1 MDVVKILRDA
11 VLSLPKGEHS
21 AGLNAILRHISA
33 AIRHF
38 ERRDGLDQD
47 NFTDAIY
54 RTNQAY
60 EGSLKEAYRVLAE
73 KDPSRETPHG
83 IEVYLESNNVIR
95 PRVLTQLTRYRHDYR
110 NPSTHDYKLDFDENE
125 ALLSIVSVCAF
136 AKLLI
141 DQISER
147 LAYLEQAS
155 KDNTGESSLD
165 FDSDKELA
173 EFASYSMQK
182 YLNDSNNENDE
193 QEKYSAFLGR
203 IAGHLSS
210 TGLTTDLYKRISHPD
225 SNEDDEIQE
234 VEDTDIWDIFV
245 SHENLSSPIEI
256 RGISDELE
264 ARNFYTLIFM
274 AQPMIESNIE
284 AGIFIHRSAH
294 NVKYNVY
301 ETIFNGRTIFLLS
314 KFDINTI
321 NSINNEDCS
330 FKLVQ

>member
-21 AGLNAILRHISA
+21 AGINAILRHISA

-83 IEVYLESNNVIR
+83 IEVYLESNNVVR

-147 LAYLEQAS
+147 LAYSEQAS
-155 KDNTGESSLD
+155 KDNTAESSLD

-173 EFASYSMQK
+173 KFASFNIQK
-182 YLNDSNNENDE
+182 YLNDNNENDE
-193 QEKYSAFLGR
+193 LEKYSAFLGG

-210 TGLTTDLYKRISHPD
+210 TGLVTDLHKRISRPD
-225 SNEDDEIQE
+225 PDEDNENQE
-234 VEDTDIWDIFV
+234 VEDTDMWDIFV
-245 SHENLSSPIEI
+245 SHGKRSSPIEI
-256 RGISDELE
+256 RGVSDELDE
-264 ARNFYTLIFM
+264 KNFYTLIFM
-274 AQPMIESNIE
+274 ADPMTNSNIE
-284 AGIFIHRSAH
+284 AGVFIHRSTH
-294 NVKYNVY
+294 NVKYNIY
-301 ETIFNGRTIFLLS
+301 ETTFNGITIFLLS
-314 KFDINTI
+314 KFDLKTI
-321 NSINNEDCS
+321 NSINDEDCS
-330 FKLVQ
+330 FRRVK